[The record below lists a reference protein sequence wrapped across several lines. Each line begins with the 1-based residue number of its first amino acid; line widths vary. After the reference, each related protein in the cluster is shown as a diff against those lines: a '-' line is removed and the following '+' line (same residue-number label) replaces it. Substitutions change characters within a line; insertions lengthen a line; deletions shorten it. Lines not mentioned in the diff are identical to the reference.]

1 MTYLG
6 AVILVVDDNEA
17 GRYTKS
23 RILKFSGFEVCEAN
37 TGKDALELASKIL
50 PDLVLLD
57 VNLPDISGYEIC
69 RRLKS
74 DLITAQIPIVL
85 TSAAF
90 TKGTDRARGLEGG
103 ADGYLIE
110 PTEPEVIQATIMSVL
125 RAREAMEVARQ
136 ATMQWESTFAAISD
150 GIALLDS
157 EGTIYRHNNAF
168 KLLSNGDSANGATLE
183 GWLLRRKAD
192 VPLALAVG
200 IGTLQKQSFEIE
212 FDSRWFELTLDPVGT
227 SKAEGTVAICKDIT
241 KRREAEREL
250 ITSRNSAETA
260 NAAKDRFLAVLSHEL
275 RTPLT
280 PALMTV
286 EVMMDEPELPADMRE
301 GLEMIQRNIELEA
314 RLIDD
319 LLDLTRIIQGKMSLR
334 LIDVD
339 LFKLTSLAIEISKE
353 AITSKGIQLSVD
365 LGEGAA
371 MVNCDPARMQ
381 QVLWNLIKNA
391 AKFTPEGGRI
401 AITAN
406 RPNTGG
412 IMISIADSGI
422 GISSE
427 ALSRVF
433 EPFEQ
438 ADSSITRRFGGLGLG
453 LAISKNIVNLHK
465 GELTA
470 TSEGEGKGTTFSL
483 SLAEVGVPEVVNSP
497 AFA

>member
-23 RILKFSGFEVCEAN
+23 RILKFSGFDVSEAS
-37 TGKDALELASKIL
+37 TGKEALELTSKIL

-74 DLITAQIPIVL
+74 NEITSQIPIVL

-90 TKGTDRARGLEGG
+90 TKGIDRARGLEGG

-125 RAREAMEVARQ
+125 RSREAMEVARQ
-136 ATMQWESTFAAISD
+136 ATTQWEATFAAISD

-157 EGTIYRHNNAF
+157 EGVIYRCNKAF
-168 KLLSNGDSANGATLE
+168 KILSNGEPASGTTLE
-183 GWLLRRKAD
+183 GWLLGRKAD
-192 VPLALAVG
+192 VPLNLAVG
-200 IGTLQKQSFEIE
+200 TDLLSKRSFEIE
-212 FDSRWFELTLDPVGT
+212 FDNRWFELSLDPVG
-227 SKAEGTVAICKDIT
+227 SKSEGTVAVCKDMT

-250 ITSRNSAETA
+250 ISSRNSAETA

-286 EVMMDEPELPADMRE
+286 DVMMGEPGLPEDMRQ

-334 LIDVD
+334 LTDVD
-339 LFKLTSLAIEISKE
+339 LLKLTSLAIEISKE
-353 AITSKGIQLSVD
+353 AITSKGIELTVD
-365 LGEGAA
+365 LGEIPA

-391 AKFTPEGGRI
+391 AKFTPSEGRI
-401 AITAN
+401 AITAT
-406 RPNTGG
+406 RPSVGT
-412 IMISIADSGI
+412 IVISVADSGI
-422 GISSE
+422 GISQE
-427 ALSRVF
+427 AITRVF

-438 ADSSITRRFGGLGLG
+438 ADNSITKRFGGLGLG
-453 LAISKNIVNLHK
+453 LAISKSIVDLHNGALTVSSK
-465 GELTA
+465 GEG
-470 TSEGEGKGTTFSL
+470 SGTTFSL
-483 SLAEVGVPEVVNSP
+483 SLSEAE
-497 AFA
+497 A